1 MLFIGVASHQ
11 AKPTRNG
18 FTTMELMI
26 VLVIVAILSAVAIP
40 NLQSAMRREQLTA
53 TSLGIV
59 NWLERVRN
67 QAVKDMEPCEISIT
81 TDDASDA
88 SLAIT
93 SDSPGCDELK
103 PLNIAEQNN
112 TPSDISLVLSERS
125 DSTFSFSPRGS
136 VNSDQEIKITMVGSP
151 TTRCIKVL
159 TPVGLIRTGIKREG
173 ACSYV
178 KELKYP

>member
-1 MLFIGVASHQ
+1 MLFTGVASHQ
-11 AKPTRNG
+11 AKPPRNG

-53 TSLGIV
+53 TSLSIV

-81 TDDASDA
+81 TDDSSDA

-93 SDSPGCDELK
+93 PDSPGCSELTTFN
-103 PLNIAEQNN
+103 LSEENN
-112 TPSDISLVLSERS
+112 SSSNISLVLSESS

-159 TPVGLIRTGIKREG
+159 TPVGLIRTGIKRG
-173 ACSYV
+173 KACSYV

>member
-1 MLFIGVASHQ
+1 MLFTGVTSRK
-11 AKPTRNG
+11 AKPTCNG
-18 FTTMELMI
+18 FTIMELMV
-26 VLVIVAILSAVAIP
+26 VLVILAILSAVALP
-40 NLQSAMRREQLTA
+40 NLRSGMRREQLTA

-67 QAVKDMEPCEISIT
+67 EAVKDMEPCELSIT

-159 TPVGLIRTGIKREG
+159 TPVGLIRTGIKRG
-173 ACSYV
+173 KACSYV